1 MPLIG
6 HWDLKGHQFFNF
18 FPYLVQCAIGENE
31 LTQNRS
37 AVVLRFL
44 NQQERPQR
52 SHKGYRYNLLTSWYI
67 AFQAQAFSLAKRP
80 DSHFTFHCA
89 ATIVY
94 DQRFLRRNWKKKQRF
109 LLLLVATHRFSWKN
123 SIKNLGNFFSDQT
136 NKRFIYGKTLYFS
149 YEPNYKSPISL

>member
-1 MPLIG
+1 MSRFQEKYPYNRPNTWEIFIVENFVMLSIG
-6 HWDLKGHQFFNF
+6 LWDLKGHQFYNF

-94 DQRFLRRNWKKKQRF
+94 DQRFLRRNWNKKAEIF
-109 LLLLVATHRFSWKN
+109 VTTS
-123 SIKNLGNFFSDQT
+123 SD
-136 NKRFIYGKTLYFS
+136 
-149 YEPNYKSPISL
+149 P